1 MNIYGI
7 YMCIIYIYIY
17 MYIYSHIRTEYGEI
31 LCNLFVLST
40 NAEKYRP
47 EKLRTLTLFTQ

>member
-1 MNIYGI
+1 
-7 YMCIIYIYIY
+7 

-40 NAEKYRP
+40 NAEKYGP